1 MQDATYAEVYVE
13 FIQSEVG
20 GRTSPIV
27 LNDYRPHF
35 RVGDGEYLGVKF
47 LNGPLTPVRPG
58 QSAFATVQFIYA
70 PRVNYDPLWVG
81 VQFET
86 SEGNRL
92 VGVGHILALK

>member
-1 MQDATYAEVYVE
+1 MQDAAYAEVYVE
-13 FIQSEVG
+13 FIQSEAE

-47 LNGPLTPVRPG
+47 INGPSTPVSPG

-70 PRVNYDPLWVG
+70 PIVNYDPLQVG
-81 VQFET
+81 VQFEIL
-86 SEGNRL
+86 EGNRL
-92 VGVGHILALK
+92 VWVGHILVLK